1 MTMEYIFT
9 YEELH
14 INPPPIPENDAI
26 NIEMGQDLFSWKTIH
41 RFSEIEVRPNTL
53 ILCDIDDT
61 ILHHPA
67 INQYWEDIIHIFF
80 SSQCG
85 YNASQSEEETTRYL
99 DKVFAEIPMRHTDK
113 DGFFEMLASATDFA
127 FVTARDEVAKDFT
140 YDNLRCIGVDPDKYP
155 VHFCGG
161 RVNKGEYIQQYFDLS
176 KYEHVVFIDDQP
188 RNLENVFL
196 LIFHPGLEVYQFDF
210 AERPAADKYYPFP
223 AGFPENLGFDGT
235 FLIETDQQH
244 IG

>member
-1 MTMEYIFT
+1 MEYIFT
-9 YEELH
+9 YEELN
-14 INPPPIPENDAI
+14 INPLTPIIENDAI
-26 NIEMGQDLFSWKTIH
+26 DIELGQDLFSWKTIH

-67 INQYWEDIIHIFF
+67 INQYWEEIIHLFF

-85 YNASQSEEETTRYL
+85 YNASQAAEETNRYL
-99 DKVFAEIPMRHTDK
+99 DKVFAEIPIRHTDN
-113 DGFFEMLASATDFA
+113 DGFFEMLEVATDFA
-127 FVTARDEVAKDFT
+127 FVTARGEVAKDFT
-140 YDNLRCIGVDPDKYP
+140 YDNLRGLGIDPEKYP

-161 RVNKGEYIQQYFDLS
+161 HVNKGEYIQNHFDLS

-210 AERPAADKYYPFP
+210 AERPAAKEYYPFP
-223 AGFPENLGFDGT
+223 EGFPAHLWFDGS
-235 FLIETDQQH
+235 FLQINNDM
-244 IG
+244 I